1 MFAFIK
7 DLVSGVAAFFRFSEK
22 KQDLANSPEM
32 QANARAKTEA
42 EIHEEAVKAVESGD
56 LETLRKLAADK

>member
-32 QANARAKTEA
+32 QANAKAQQRAD
-42 EIHEEAVKAVESGD
+42 VKAEATAAVADND
-56 LETLRKLAADK
+56 LEKIRKLAGEL